1 MFCQNSIHIVVSE
14 KNQGA
19 VNQVGLSVDAT
30 LETICGKPKMNRR
43 SGQERTPYYM
53 LARNYWAAGCSFDAV
68 FGENLAFIM
77 GENSDSFSPAVG
89 DTLVVSAGVEEY
101 EVLQTST
108 VSNWGEWTAIL
119 SRTV

>member
-1 MFCQNSIHIVVSE
+1 
-14 KNQGA
+14 
-19 VNQVGLSVDAT
+19 
-30 LETICGKPKMNRR
+30 
-43 SGQERTPYYM
+43 M

-68 FGENLAFIM
+68 FGENLALIM
-77 GENSDSFSPAVG
+77 GDNDDSFSPAVG

-101 EVLQTST
+101 EVLQRDT